1 MKLLSKLAVE
11 GFRGIHDL
19 EIDHLSQVNL
29 IVGDNNCGKTSLL
42 EAIQFLRSS
51 RSLANIYRI
60 ARQRE
65 NTFLVSTNSIYD
77 NIICMFPKCERGLE
91 IKLSAIYDG
100 SMISFDLLGKESRE
114 LLDLNEL
121 NKWVYQGLAK
131 EFAEVN
137 NETETDVLECQSIY
151 MVNGQSTNET
161 FRINRFSR
169 ITGTPIHQDERIKI
183 TYVSPFE
190 HLKGSRINQI
200 IKDDSYTKNCIGA
213 LQLFDPDIEDMMIFK
228 SDVGNWS
235 VEYLKHKRLG
245 NMPLSTYGDGI
256 KKVLVL
262 ANAIVGAANGILL
275 IDEIETAIH
284 KKYYDDIFRFIV
296 KACGAFNVQ
305 AFITTHSIEAIDGLL
320 ETQDYEKQNESD
332 AITVVT
338 LKRQDQK
345 TYARVLSGR
354 EVHENREAFGFEV
367 RI

>member
-11 GFRGIHDL
+11 GFRGMHDL
-19 EIDHLSQVNL
+19 KIDHLSQVNL

-51 RSLANIYRI
+51 GSIANIYRI

-65 NTFLVSTNSIYD
+65 NTFAMNTNSIYD
-77 NIICMFPKCERGLE
+77 NILCMFPKCEGGLE

-100 SMISFDLLGKESRE
+100 NAISFDLLGKESKE

-121 NKWVYQGLAK
+121 DRLTRK
-131 EFAEVN
+131 EFAEAN
-137 NETETDVLECQSIY
+137 NETETDVLECQSVY
-151 MVNGQSTNET
+151 TVNGKSTKET
-161 FRINRFSR
+161 FRLNRFSR
-169 ITGTPIHQDERIKI
+169 ITGTQINQDERIKI

-190 HLKGSRINQI
+190 HLKGYRINQI
-200 IKDDSYTKNCIGA
+200 IKDDAYKEICVRA
-213 LQLFDPDIEDMMIFK
+213 LRLFDPDIEDMMIFK
-228 SDVGNWS
+228 SDVGNRP

-354 EVHENREAFGFEV
+354 EVYENREAFGFEV